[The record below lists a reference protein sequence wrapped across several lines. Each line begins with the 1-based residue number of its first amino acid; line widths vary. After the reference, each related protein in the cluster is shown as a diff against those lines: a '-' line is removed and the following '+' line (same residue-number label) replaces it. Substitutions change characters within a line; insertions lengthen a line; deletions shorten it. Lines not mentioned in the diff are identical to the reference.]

1 MEDRKAL
8 LESLLWEYCKYT
20 RWEKVVVF
28 YKNGDVIILWLGL
41 RTLKEDDGTLIN
53 KHYPDFTMRKFPVED
68 INSRIKSFKDKIR
81 YEEGKKNNKIV
92 NEVKKD

>member
-1 MEDRKAL
+1 MEKKKAK
-8 LESLLWEYCKYT
+8 LEALLWEYCKYT

-53 KHYPDFTMRKFPVED
+53 KHYPDFTMRTFPVED
-68 INSRIKSFKDKIR
+68 IDTRIKSFQDKIR
-81 YEEGKKNNKIV
+81 YEEQKKNSKIA
-92 NEVKKD
+92 NEVE